1 MQILDVVNLLYFFF
15 TLILYMKFGRE
26 SNFHKLSACWG
37 DETHGLVGRI
47 EKITSV
53 SFVSRPTHFCVAICL
68 KFLNPPRVLGSAIP
82 LALCQPYKKN
92 GSRGGEPFKHFSG
105 LVTETNFL
113 VSAVLGTLA
122 GYCAEGLDEGGV
134 LGAVHYVGGEVLGDV
149 DELGCAVG
157 CEVGREVGAFA
168 DGGASGL
175 DGVVE
180 EVGALIVCEVV
191 GFFDF
196 AREVVAEDLLE
207 VLSVVGVGSFDI
219 GKCDGCHSGQS
230 LSFSSVLL

>member
-1 MQILDVVNLLYFFF
+1 M
-15 TLILYMKFGRE
+15 
-26 SNFHKLSACWG
+26 
-37 DETHGLVGRI
+37 
-47 EKITSV
+47 
-53 SFVSRPTHFCVAICL
+53 
-68 KFLNPPRVLGSAIP
+68 
-82 LALCQPYKKN
+82 N

-149 DELGCAVG
+149 DELGCFVSV
-157 CEVGREVGAFA
+157 EVGLEVGALA
-168 DGGASGL
+168 DGCSRGL

-180 EVGALIVCEVV
+180 EVATLIVCEVV

-196 AREVVAEDLLE
+196 PREVVAEDLLE

-219 GKCDGCHSGQS
+219 GKCDGCHSG
-230 LSFSSVLL
+230 